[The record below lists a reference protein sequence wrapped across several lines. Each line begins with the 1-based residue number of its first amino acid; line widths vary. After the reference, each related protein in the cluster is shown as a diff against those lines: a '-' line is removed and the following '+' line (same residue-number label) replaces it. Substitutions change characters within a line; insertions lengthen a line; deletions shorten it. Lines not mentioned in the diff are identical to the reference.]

1 MSRICKTKRSLLRRK
16 VKIDEVFIPRWEDLP
31 YCLLV
36 AIGGTSTG
44 LCENW
49 DPKLK
54 WAEPFE
60 IIECLQLMPI
70 EKGQKCT
77 MLGLRG
83 WILLSAY
90 RQVHEAKLKLVEE
103 KTKLKK

>member
-1 MSRICKTKRSLLRRK
+1 MQLVKTKE
-16 VKIDEVFIPRWEDLP
+16 VKINEVFIPRWEDLP

-60 IIECLQLMPI
+60 IIECLQLVLI
-70 EKGQKCT
+70 EKG
-77 MLGLRG
+77 
-83 WILLSAY
+83 
-90 RQVHEAKLKLVEE
+90 
-103 KTKLKK
+103 